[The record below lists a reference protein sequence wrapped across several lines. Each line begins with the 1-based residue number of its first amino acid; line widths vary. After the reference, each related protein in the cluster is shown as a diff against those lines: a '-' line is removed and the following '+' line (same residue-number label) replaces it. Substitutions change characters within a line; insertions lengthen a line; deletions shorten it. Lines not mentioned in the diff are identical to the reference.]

1 MLSKFVGISG
11 VSVPLALSLSL
22 AFGQVSSS
30 AGSEPVSLSA
40 ATAITIRRHAPRRIT
55 GLHPDQVID
64 NVTVT
69 ESNNWSGYAVTGALF
84 TQARGSWIV
93 PAVDC
98 SAVPNSSV
106 SFWVGMDGWDNDTV
120 EQTGT
125 DSDCNGQTPVYYAWY
140 EFVPAGGV
148 TITSVP
154 VSPGDRMSAEVIYNG
169 SDFVVT
175 MANETT
181 GKSFT
186 VSHPPGSAKR
196 ASAEWIAEANGYFLS
211 DFGIVSFGEDY
222 TSVGRTN
229 YAADYKTSGQIGDF
243 GGHVWKSII
252 VNSGVEDAMPSSLS
266 PDGSSFTVTWDS
278 D

>member
-1 MLSKFVGISG
+1 MLSKFVGIFG
-11 VSVPLALSLSL
+11 ATALLALSPAL
-22 AFGQVSSS
+22 AQTSSS
-30 AGSEPVSLSA
+30 EAGAPISLSA
-40 ATAITIRRHAPRRIT
+40 STAITIRHSARRQIT
-55 GLHPDQVID
+55 GLHPDRVID

-69 ESNNWSGYAVTGALF
+69 ESNNWGGYAVTGALF

-106 SFWVGMDGWDNDTV
+106 SFWVGIDGWENDTV

-125 DSDCNGQTPVYYAWY
+125 DSDCNGETPVYYAWY
-140 EFVPAGGV
+140 EFIPAGGV

-154 VSPGDRMSAEVIYNG
+154 LSPGDRMSAEVFYNG

-186 VSHPPGSAKR
+186 LSHPPGSATR
-196 ASAEWIAEANGYFLS
+196 LPR
-211 DFGIVSFGEDY
+211 VP
-222 TSVGRTN
+222 R
-229 YAADYKTSGQIGDF
+229 
-243 GGHVWKSII
+243 
-252 VNSGVEDAMPSSLS
+252 
-266 PDGSSFTVTWDS
+266 
-278 D
+278 

>member
-1 MLSKFVGISG
+1 MLAKFVGISG
-11 VSVPLALSLSL
+11 VTVLLALSLSL
-22 AFGQVSSS
+22 AFGQVSTS
-30 AGSEPVSLSA
+30 AGGEPVSLSTS
-40 ATAITIRRHAPRRIT
+40 TAITLVRHTPRKAAR
-55 GLHPDQVID
+55 LHPDQVID

-98 SAVPNSSV
+98 RAVPNSSV
-106 SFWVGMDGWDNDTV
+106 SFWVGIDGWDNDTV

-125 DSDCNGQTPVYYAWY
+125 DSDCNGETPVYYAWY

-154 VSPGDRMSAEVIYNG
+154 LSPGDRMSAEVFYNG

-175 MANETT
+175 MSNETT
-181 GKSFT
+181 GQSFIL
-186 VSHPPGSAKR
+186 SHPPGSAKR

-211 DFGIVSFGEDY
+211 DFGTVSFGEDY

-229 YAADYKTSGQIGDF
+229 YAADSKTSGQIGDF

-266 PDGSSFTVTWDS
+266 PDGSSFMVTWES